1 MALFV
6 QQQSHRL
13 RGHMGFAAAFDNVDH
28 HLEDSLP
35 RHPTS
40 RKMAN
45 LPVEPLHAIMT
56 HADKPPPFDW
66 DVITRHLGYLKPFTR
81 DLKWDNIIDDFCSAL
96 DSMTKQCPTRP
107 HVDIDKLREMVHR
120 MEELAGTVSRA
131 SPPEMRN
138 RLMYGRAIVRLRD
151 CLSAV
156 CSALSNHTRSALA
169 IRLRKEEKEG
179 MKEKLCM
186 VYSKVRNVDPGQRLE
201 AAVQKVCGVL
211 D

>member
-1 MALFV
+1 
-6 QQQSHRL
+6 
-13 RGHMGFAAAFDNVDH
+13 MGFPAAFANVDH

-45 LPVEPLHAIMT
+45 LPVEPLHAIMN
-56 HADKPPPFDW
+56 HADKPSPFDW
-66 DVITRHLGYLKPFTR
+66 DVITRHLGYLKPLTR

-96 DSMTKQCPTRP
+96 DSMTKQCPAGR

-120 MEELAGTVSRA
+120 MEDLAGNMSRA

-138 RLMYGRAIVRLRD
+138 RLMNGRAVVQLRD

-156 CSALSNHTRSALA
+156 CSALSNLRRSALA
-169 IRLRKEEKEG
+169 ITIRKEEKES
-179 MKEKLCM
+179 MKKKLCM
-186 VYSKVRNVDPGQRLE
+186 VYSNVRNVDPGQKLE
-201 AAVQKVCGVL
+201 AEVQKVCGML